1 MGKQVYII
9 HGYTASPTSH
19 WLPWLKEQFSDDE
32 TQVSILQLPN
42 SSNPKKEE
50 WLETLATEIKS
61 IDIETYFVAH
71 SLGCITLLSYLD
83 QLNTLPNFGGFILVS
98 GFSEF
103 IPTIPSLASF
113 TEESINYKKIN
124 SATKSRV
131 VVAAKD
137 DSIVPF
143 QFSQSL
149 SNQLDASFSSLEK
162 GGHFLEDDGFT
173 TFPLVYNTLHTMMN
187 DEEII
192 NDLYKIH
199 AT

>member
-1 MGKQVYII
+1 ARYKMQMTDGEPDTLRDV
-9 HGYTASPTSH
+9 SPVRGGAFGNLSQQCEKALGAYST
-19 WLPWLKEQFSDDE
+19 
-32 TQVSILQLPN
+32 
-42 SSNPKKEE
+42 
-50 WLETLATEIKS
+50 S
-61 IDIETYFVAH
+61 IDSETYFVAH
-71 SLGCITLLSYLD
+71 SLGCITLLSYLN

-113 TEESINYKKIN
+113 TEEIINYKKIN
-124 SATKSRV
+124 AATKSRV

-149 SNQLDASFSSLEK
+149 SNQLDASFCSLEK

-173 TFPLVYNTLHTMMN
+173 TFPLVYNTLHTMM
-187 DEEII
+187 
-192 NDLYKIH
+192 KK
-199 AT
+199 

>member
-1 MGKQVYII
+1 MNVNMKGSIAMGKKVYII

-19 WLPWLKEQFSDDE
+19 WFPWLKEKIVDDE

-50 WLETLATEIKS
+50 WLETLKTEIKNM
-61 IDIETYFVAH
+61 DTETYFVAH

-83 QLNTLPNFGGFILVS
+83 RLEPLPNFGGFILVS
-98 GFSEF
+98 GFSEY
-103 IPTIPSLASF
+103 IPTIPSLAPF
-113 TEESINYKKIN
+113 TDESVNFKRI
-124 SATKSRV
+124 SAATKSCV

-149 SNQLDASFSSLEK
+149 SNQLDASFFSMEK
-162 GGHFLEDDGFT
+162 GGHFLAEGGFT
-173 TFPLVYNTLHTMMN
+173 TFPLVYDTLHQMMN
-187 DEEII
+187 M
-192 NDLYKIH
+192 K
-199 AT
+199 